1 MSDALT
7 RFLSLYPAHARPA
20 LSPVS
25 MGNAGGGSGA
35 RLWRFESGI
44 GPLVARAWPP
54 DGPGPAALAQIH
66 RWLANAADLDFVP
79 VPLETRD
86 GRTLVEIDD
95 RRWELAPWC
104 RGVSDPGRPPSV
116 VRLRAAFAGL
126 AAFHQR
132 LAFSATFG
140 PSPGLGARLEEAD
153 ELLRSELSRIR
164 QVVTNS
170 PPDSIRDTAIRWEG
184 LARDGLP
191 SVAARLRR
199 EASVAIALQPV
210 LRDARPE
217 HFLFEDDHLTGLVD
231 FGAMG
236 IDAPAADLARLLG
249 EWTGR
254 DLVAR
259 SEALAA
265 YTSIRPLE
273 PREAELI
280 DVFAESAAWLGPA
293 RWVRWHFLEHRPF
306 DDPDA
311 VRRGLERALDRL
323 IERIAP
329 GPTSSVL

>member
-7 RFLSLYPAHARPA
+7 RLLSLYPAHARPILLPA
-20 LSPVS
+20 SL
-25 MGNAGGGSGA
+25 GNAGGGSGA

-54 DGPGPAALAQIH
+54 DGPGRVSLTQIH
-66 RWLANAADLDFVP
+66 SWLASVADLDFVP
-79 VPLETRD
+79 VPLATRD

-95 RRWELAPWC
+95 RLWEVTPWC
-104 RGVSDPGRPPSV
+104 RGSSDPRRPPSV
-116 VRLRAAFAGL
+116 GRLRAAFAGL

-132 LAFSATFG
+132 LAFSATLG
-140 PSPGLGARLEEAD
+140 PSPGLGARLDEA
-153 ELLRSELSRIR
+153 EGLLRSELGRIR
-164 QVVTNS
+164 QVLTNS
-170 PPDSIRDTAIRWEG
+170 PADPTRDTAIRWET

-191 SVAARLRR
+191 SVATRLRR
-199 EASVAIALQPV
+199 EAPAAIGLQPV
-210 LRDARPE
+210 LRDARPD
-217 HFLFEDDHLTGLVD
+217 HFLFDGDHLTGLID

-236 IDAPAADLARLLG
+236 VDAPAADLARLLG

-259 SEALAA
+259 SGALEA
-265 YTSIRPLE
+265 YTANRTLGPSE
-273 PREAELI
+273 VELI

-293 RWVRWHFLEHRPF
+293 RWVRWHYLKHRPF

-311 VRRGLERALDRL
+311 VRRGLDRAMDRL

-329 GPTSSVL
+329 GPMSV